1 MKVSGIDATYYTVKD
16 IKGLTKFYTD
26 LLGQPPVA
34 SQDQFSEWVFADGGA
49 FGLYRMSEGEPS
61 AGGSVMFAVDDV
73 AAAIAE
79 NKKRGVKFHDDDVT
93 DTPVCQMAF
102 GEDPE
107 GNQFIFHKRKN
118 TEASG

>member
-1 MKVSGIDATYYTVKD
+1 MKVSGIDATYYTAKD

-34 SQDQFSEWVFADGGA
+34 SQDQFSEWVFGDGGA
-49 FGLYRMSEGEPS
+49 FGLYSMPDSS
-61 AGGSVMFAVDDV
+61 STGGSVMFAVDDV

-79 NKKRGVKFHDDDVT
+79 NKKRGVKFHDDEVT

-107 GNQFIFHKRKN
+107 GKQFILHQHK
-118 TEASG
+118 TV